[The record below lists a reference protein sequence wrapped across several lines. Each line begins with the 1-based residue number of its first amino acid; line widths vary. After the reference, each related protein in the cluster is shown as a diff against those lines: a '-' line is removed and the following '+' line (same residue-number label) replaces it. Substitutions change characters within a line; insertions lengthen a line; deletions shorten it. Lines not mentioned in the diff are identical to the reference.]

1 MCQTTTCK
9 RLSAWV
15 VDGWGG
21 VGSCGGVA
29 VVVSCCAAADA
40 AAVAAVVLV
49 VALVVTV
56 NVLAVVTTLRRH
68 VPEQLYESSA
78 IEHSEDISCPVV
90 DLATRQNVEPTLP
103 QEKST
108 R

>member
-1 MCQTTTCK
+1 M
-9 RLSAWV
+9 V
-15 VDGWGG
+15 GGG

-56 NVLAVVTTLRRH
+56 KVLAVVTTLRRH

-78 IEHSEDISCPVV
+78 IEHIEDISCPVV
-90 DLATRQNVEPTLP
+90 DLAMRQNVEPTLP